1 MDRRSVV
8 KGLVSFFFGGA
19 ITSRVSAKDSR
30 PLLPGIAS
38 LNAIPLQLLRL
49 VSSFKGSANGQM
61 YIGRV
66 DTNPIMSA
74 NQVPVYLERED
85 GSRTLVSQPIL
96 LNENSVPRISSE
108 SGRLVTLESYALA
121 VHDSEGGQQ
130 FYIPDVLQ
138 YEPYIGNLYID
149 EKLSELS
156 SATGADFIGYKNTTV
171 GEELGSLDFI
181 KSTADIYYATFFETN
196 TNAVNLVTSHDG
208 INWSDPT
215 QLSDGKKSIVGRD
228 PSICFFKNHWY
239 IAITSNSVENYDM
252 LIYTSED
259 LVNWKRTNVKLN
271 GHEAICSRKK
281 AWDKGIR
288 GADKLWAPE
297 LIVENDELY
306 VIISIYLG
314 YDKTS
319 SPTAKSNY
327 FGTYIAKCTDINEVQ
342 FSKPSRIDYYESD
355 GSINKYSRID
365 AYIVKDTENKK
376 YLLAAKRENYGVI
389 DVFHSTSFL
398 GPFEYVS
405 TVSMSIGGAE
415 IEYLMRSGIEAPC
428 LFQLKTGE
436 WAMVFD
442 PNDTFDGITYITS
455 RDGFSSHSKPEKLR
469 LSKFR
474 HGTIKSGR
482 YEGLTAKGV
491 QDLYRCKTAT
501 SAAISSQIT
510 PNNFIRI
517 KENCSIIPQSD
528 TVYWANASYKVTLV
542 APNRGDYPRSFYF
555 CVRTSDRSVVL
566 NLNGAIVG
574 GTYDL
579 GWGISNERIIEFFY
593 DGLANKYRCEMLE
606 IKSYNGSHLSA
617 SAGGND
623 INTQG
628 ASWIPQHGMTYTI
641 STSDGTCVIH
651 ALPNM
656 PVGTYFNVVIQSTEN
671 TFIGLVV
678 KAGNGKNN
686 LGLTAD
692 FAYRGGVEQYDGRI
706 IRIEKG
712 SELWFVTK

>member
-19 ITSRVSAKDSR
+19 LTSPAWAKDNGL
-30 PLLPGIAS
+30 LLPNIAS
-38 LNAIPLQLLRL
+38 LSVIPPRLLTL

-61 YIGRV
+61 YIGRA
-66 DTNPIMSA
+66 DTDPLVSA
-74 NQVPVYLERED
+74 NQIPVYLERED
-85 GSRTLVSQPIL
+85 GSRMLVSQPIL
-96 LNENSVPRISSE
+96 LDESSAPRINNE
-108 SGRLVTLESYALA
+108 GGRLVTLESYALA
-121 VHDSEGGQQ
+121 VHDREGGQQ
-130 FYIPDVLQ
+130 FYISDVRQ
-138 YEPYIGNLYID
+138 YEPYITNLYID

-156 SATGADFIGYKNTTV
+156 DSTGADLIGYKNATV
-171 GEELGSLDFI
+171 GEELGSLEFI

-208 INWSDPT
+208 LNWSDPA
-215 QLSDGKKSIVGRD
+215 QLSDGKKSIAGRD
-228 PSICFFKNHWY
+228 PSICFFKNNWFV
-239 IAITSNSVENYDM
+239 AVTENLVENYDM
-252 LIYTSED
+252 LVYTSKD
-259 LVNWKRTNVKLN
+259 LINWKRVNVKLN
-271 GHEAICSRKK
+271 GNEAICSRKK
-281 AWDKGIR
+281 TWDKGTR

-297 LIVENDELY
+297 LIVESDELY

-314 YDKTS
+314 YDQSS

-327 FGTYIAKCTDINEVQ
+327 FGTYIAKCIDINEMR
-342 FSKPSRIDYYESD
+342 FSEPSRIDYHESD
-355 GSINKYSRID
+355 GSLNKYSRID
-365 AYIVKDTENKK
+365 ADIVKDTENNK

-398 GPFEYVS
+398 GPYEYVS
-405 TVSMSIGGAE
+405 TVSMSTGGAD
-415 IEYLMRSGIEAPC
+415 IDYLMRSGIEAPC

-436 WAMVFD
+436 WAMIFD

-455 RDGFSSHSKPEKLR
+455 RDGFFSFSKPQKLR
-469 LSKFR
+469 LPKFR

-501 SAAISSQIT
+501 SAAISSQVI

-528 TVYWANASYKVTLV
+528 TVYWANASYKVTLI
-542 APNRGDYPRSFYF
+542 APNRGDCPRSFYF
-555 CVRTSDRSVVL
+555 CVRSSDRSVVL
-566 NLNGAIVG
+566 SLNGAIVG
-574 GTYDL
+574 GSYDL

-593 DGLANKYRCEMLE
+593 DGLDNKYRCEMLE
-606 IKSYNGSHLSA
+606 VKSYNGSHLSA
-617 SAGGND
+617 SAGGNA
-623 INTQG
+623 INAQS

-651 ALPNM
+651 SLPNM
-656 PVGTYFNVVIQSTEN
+656 PVGTYFNVVIQSAEDA
-671 TFIGLVV
+671 FIGLII

>member
-1 MDRRSVV
+1 M
-8 KGLVSFFFGGA
+8 
-19 ITSRVSAKDSR
+19 
-30 PLLPGIAS
+30 PNIAS
-38 LNAIPLQLLRL
+38 LSVIPPRLLTL

-61 YIGRV
+61 YIGRA
-66 DTNPIMSA
+66 DTDPLVSA
-74 NQVPVYLERED
+74 NQIPVYLERED
-85 GSRTLVSQPIL
+85 GSRMLVSQPIL
-96 LNENSVPRISSE
+96 LDESSAPRINNE
-108 SGRLVTLESYALA
+108 GGRLVTLESYALA
-121 VHDSEGGQQ
+121 VHDREGGQQ
-130 FYIPDVLQ
+130 FYIPDVRQ
-138 YEPYIGNLYID
+138 YEPYIANLYID
-149 EKLSELS
+149 GKLSELS
-156 SATGADFIGYKNTTV
+156 SSTGADFIGYKNVTV
-171 GEELGSLDFI
+171 GEELDSLGFI

-208 INWSDPT
+208 LNWSDPT
-215 QLSDGKKSIVGRD
+215 QLSDGKKSIAGRD
-228 PSICFFKNHWY
+228 PSICFFKNNWFV
-239 IAITSNSVENYDM
+239 AVTENLVENYDM
-252 LIYTSED
+252 LVYTSKD
-259 LVNWKRTNVKLN
+259 LINWKRVNVKLN
-271 GHEAICSRKK
+271 GNEAICSRKK
-281 AWDKGIR
+281 AWGKGTR

-297 LIVENDELY
+297 LIVESDELY

-314 YDKTS
+314 YDQSS

-327 FGTYIAKCTDINEVQ
+327 FGTYIAKCTDINEMR
-342 FSKPSRIDYYESD
+342 FSEPSRIDYHESD

-365 AYIVKDTENKK
+365 ADIVKDIENKK

-398 GPFEYVS
+398 GPYEYVS
-405 TVSMSIGGAE
+405 TVSMSAGGAE

-436 WAMVFD
+436 WAMIFD

-455 RDGFSSHSKPEKLR
+455 RDGFFSFSKPQKLR
-469 LSKFR
+469 LPKFR

-501 SAAISSQIT
+501 SAAISSQVI

-528 TVYWANASYKVTLV
+528 TVYWANASYKVTLI
-542 APNRGDYPRSFYF
+542 APNRGDCPRSFYF
-555 CVRTSDRSVVL
+555 CVRSSDRSVVL
-566 NLNGAIVG
+566 SLNGAIVG
-574 GTYDL
+574 GSYDL

-593 DGLANKYRCEMLE
+593 DGLDNKYRCEMLE
-606 IKSYNGSHLSA
+606 VKSYNGSHLSA
-617 SAGGND
+617 SAGGNA
-623 INTQG
+623 INAKSTG
-628 ASWIPQHGMTYTI
+628 WIPQHGMTYTV

-656 PVGTYFNVVIQSTEN
+656 PVGTYFNVVIQSAED
-671 TFIGLVV
+671 TFIGLII

-692 FAYRGGVEQYDGRI
+692 FSYRGGPEQYDGRI

>member
-19 ITSRVSAKDSR
+19 LTSPAWAKDNGL
-30 PLLPGIAS
+30 LLPNIAS
-38 LNAIPLQLLRL
+38 LSVIPPRLLTL

-61 YIGRV
+61 YIGRA
-66 DTNPIMSA
+66 DTDPLVSA
-74 NQVPVYLERED
+74 NQIPVYLERED
-85 GSRTLVSQPIL
+85 GSRMLVSQPIL
-96 LNENSVPRISSE
+96 LDESSAPRINNE
-108 SGRLVTLESYALA
+108 GGRLVTLESYALA
-121 VHDSEGGQQ
+121 VHDREGRQQ
-130 FYIPDVLQ
+130 FYIPDVRQ
-138 YEPYIGNLYID
+138 YEPYIANLYID
-149 EKLSELS
+149 GKLSELS
-156 SATGADFIGYKNTTV
+156 SSTGADFIGYKNVTV
-171 GEELGSLDFI
+171 GEELDSLGFI

-208 INWSDPT
+208 LNWSDPT
-215 QLSDGKKSIVGRD
+215 QLSDGKKSIAGRD
-228 PSICFFKNHWY
+228 PSICFFKNNWFV
-239 IAITSNSVENYDM
+239 AVTENLVENYDM
-252 LIYTSED
+252 LVYTSKD
-259 LVNWKRTNVKLN
+259 LINWKRVNVKLN
-271 GHEAICSRKK
+271 GNEAICSRKK
-281 AWDKGIR
+281 AWGKGTR

-297 LIVENDELY
+297 LIVESDELY

-314 YDKTS
+314 YDQSS

-327 FGTYIAKCTDINEVQ
+327 FGTYIAKCTDINEMR
-342 FSKPSRIDYYESD
+342 FSEPSRIDYHESD

-365 AYIVKDTENKK
+365 ADIVKDIENKK

-398 GPFEYVS
+398 GPYEYVS
-405 TVSMSIGGAE
+405 TVSMSAGGAE

-436 WAMVFD
+436 WAMIFD

-455 RDGFSSHSKPEKLR
+455 RDGFFSFSKPQKLR
-469 LSKFR
+469 LPKFR

-501 SAAISSQIT
+501 SAAISSQVI

-528 TVYWANASYKVTLV
+528 TVYWANASYKVTLI
-542 APNRGDYPRSFYF
+542 APNRGDCPRSFYF
-555 CVRTSDRSVVL
+555 CVRSSDRSVVL
-566 NLNGAIVG
+566 SLNGAIVG
-574 GTYDL
+574 GSYDL

-593 DGLANKYRCEMLE
+593 DGLDNKYRCEMLE
-606 IKSYNGSHLSA
+606 VKSYNGSHLSA
-617 SAGGND
+617 SAGGNA
-623 INTQG
+623 INAKSTG
-628 ASWIPQHGMTYTI
+628 WIPQHGMTYTV

-656 PVGTYFNVVIQSTEN
+656 PVGTYFNVVIQSAED
-671 TFIGLVV
+671 TFIGLII

-692 FAYRGGVEQYDGRI
+692 FSYRGGPEQYDGRI